1 MRGILIILSLLIS
14 GGAMASSDFYGA
26 MSGAISACSG
36 IGDSMSEL
44 KKMAGI
50 NTAITGVGTAAGV
63 GATVTGFV
71 KTDKDKQAEELEELL
86 EKLRQIQEKTTE
98 PTEDDLE
105 QFQAEFNT
113 SYNDAISSLET
124 KKTELDKLEK
134 QSKALGNWRT
144 GLLAGSTVTNVAGA
158 VIAGGNKIDMD
169 LDARIN
175 ACKNSINVLRNAIG
189 QARIE
194 GTDVSQAQ
202 RIVDACGEWEFVD
215 LSKIDKRAKGAQVSA
230 MVGAATGAAGTVTSA
245 MANTD
250 ATRDDNTDAGKKKE
264 KNLNTAA
271 NVLSIGTTAAS
282 ATATIFNATQI
293 SAIKKAATVADNCE
307 KELAK

>member
-1 MRGILIILSLLIS
+1 MRGILIVLSLLIS

-26 MSGAISACSG
+26 VSGAISACSG
-36 IGDSMSEL
+36 ISDSMAEL

-71 KTDKDKQAEELEELL
+71 KADKDKQAEEIEQLL
-86 EKLRQIQEKTTE
+86 KKIQEIQENTPDATE
-98 PTEDDLE
+98 EDL
-105 QFQAEFNT
+105 QAFQAEFDT
-113 SYNDAISSLET
+113 SYNSAISDLEN
-124 KKTELDKLEK
+124 KKTELEKLEK

-144 GLLAGSTVTNVAGA
+144 GLLAGATVTNVAGA
-158 VIAGGNKIDMD
+158 VIAGGNKVDMD
-169 LDARIN
+169 LDARID
-175 ACKNSINVLRNAIG
+175 ACKDSISVLRNAIG

-194 GTDVSQAQ
+194 GADVSQAQ
-202 RIVDACGEWEFVD
+202 RIVDACGDWEFVD
-215 LSKIDKRAKGAQVSA
+215 LSKIDKRAKGAQVSSI
-230 MVGAATGAAGTVTSA
+230 VGATTGVAGTVTSA

-250 ATRDDNTDAGKKKE
+250 QTRGDNTDAGKKKE
-264 KNLNTAA
+264 KNLNLAA
-271 NVLSIGTTAAS
+271 NVLSVGTTAAS

-293 SAIKKAATVADNCE
+293 SAIKKAVTVADNCE